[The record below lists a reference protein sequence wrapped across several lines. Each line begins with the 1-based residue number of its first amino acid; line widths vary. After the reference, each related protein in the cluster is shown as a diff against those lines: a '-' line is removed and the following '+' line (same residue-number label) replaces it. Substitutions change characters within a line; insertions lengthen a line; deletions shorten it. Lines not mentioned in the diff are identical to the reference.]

1 MRKILVRR
9 GLRTTE
15 NIFTI
20 KSQLL
25 GEFIANFKHSYSQ
38 DIRPSVRVA
47 SRHTIQQNWGTLC
60 APPPNPGLRAM
71 TGHRVRSYTL
81 QNMSFMIK
89 VDQRHGGHLIL
100 CPHPSK
106 M

>member
-9 GLRTTE
+9 GLGTTE

-20 KSQLL
+20 KSQHL
-25 GEFIANFKHSYSQ
+25 GEFIANFKHSYSPKCESS
-38 DIRPSVRVA
+38 IKTHELSKLGNIVCPS
-47 SRHTIQQNWGTLC
+47 
-60 APPPNPGLRAM
+60 PNPGLRAM

>member
-1 MRKILVRR
+1 MRKILVKEGFRDDR
-9 GLRTTE
+9 EYYSLSNRNTWADSSRIS
-15 NIFTI
+15 NI
-20 KSQLL
+20 
-25 GEFIANFKHSYSQ
+25 H
-38 DIRPSVRVA
+38 IRPSVRVA
-47 SRHTIQQNWGTLC
+47 LRHTSYQNWGTLC